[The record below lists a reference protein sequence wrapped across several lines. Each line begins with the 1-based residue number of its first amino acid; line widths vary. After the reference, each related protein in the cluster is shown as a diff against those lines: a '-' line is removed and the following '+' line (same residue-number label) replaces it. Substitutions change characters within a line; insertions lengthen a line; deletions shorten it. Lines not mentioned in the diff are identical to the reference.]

1 MVSTLSRSGGAS
13 KVAERG
19 VSESFFQGHGRW
31 KSTTAKDGYVKD
43 NVSRLSVSKSLGLYP
58 LVVRH
63 FQAVTLSSSCGFH
76 AISTLVLML
85 RQCAAETSK
94 INLMQVYFSG
104 ICCMVKLK

>member
-1 MVSTLSRSGGAS
+1 MVSTLSRSGRAS
-13 KVAERG
+13 KAAERG

-76 AISTLVLML
+76 PIFTLVLML
-85 RQCAAETSK
+85 RQCAADTSK
-94 INLMQVYFSG
+94 INLMVYFSG
-104 ICCMVKLK
+104 IYCMVKLK